1 MEREVHVACEHLQ
14 CQIPD
19 SAGVN
24 LTPVMMEAL
33 PFIAEALAA
42 GGRVLVHCEQ
52 GQSRSASVV
61 AAHLMSSE
69 QISIHQ
75 ALAVL
80 RKHRPC
86 VRPNDGFM
94 RQLEEHTWSAT
105 VQQLLRPKRPAGD
118 TDDPSPKRWQSK
130 A

>member
-1 MEREVHVACEHLQ
+1 MG

-69 QISIHQ
+69 QVSIHQ
-75 ALAVL
+75 ALAVDIAGGVAGSVAIF
-80 RKHRPC
+80 KQESVIH
-86 VRPNDGFM
+86 DGEPLASGLKYLM
-94 RQLEEHTWSAT
+94 R
-105 VQQLLRPKRPAGD
+105 
-118 TDDPSPKRWQSK
+118 TDVIFKK
-130 A
+130 V